1 MNDENTYNLI
11 DEPWIPVLM
20 RDGHFELLKDVHG
33 FLVGGVPGMQYKDY
47 EIRMKPGDKLFVYTD
62 GLPEAQDRDRKMF
75 GLDRM
80 VEALN
85 RNAAS
90 KPEILLEKV
99 RKAVDDYVGDTEQFD
114 DLTMLCMEYKGKEK

>member
-1 MNDENTYNLI
+1 
-11 DEPWIPVLM
+11 
-20 RDGHFELLKDVHG
+20 
-33 FLVGGVPGMQYKDY
+33 
-47 EIRMKPGDKLFVYTD
+47 
-62 GLPEAQDRDRKMF
+62 MF

-99 RKAVDDYVGDTEQFD
+99 RKAVDDYVGDAEQFD